1 MPERPAPRPVTARD
15 VAARA
20 GVSQPT
26 VSLVLGGHPT
36 ARLSAATRARV
47 QRAARELGY
56 RPNLAARGLARGRS
70 YAIGLLVPDL
80 RNPFFADVAGGAQR
94 VAAEEGY
101 ALLLAEAREIE
112 PGRHLEALRARQID
126 GIIVD
131 AVGAADLDPGL
142 LAGLNVVLIDEPST
156 RWPGVASDAAGAGR
170 AAAEHL
176 LGLGHRRLAFMGPAI
191 DVHTFR
197 LRERGFV
204 AALRAR
210 GILLG
215 SSALRRARPTVAGGE
230 EAMRALLALRPRP
243 TGVFCANDLMA
254 LGALKACHRA
264 RVRVPDELS
273 LVGCDDVELARV
285 VTPELTT
292 VAIPARELGARAARM
307 LARQLDGKGKA
318 PPASKPLPAR
328 LQVRGTTGPAP
339 EAEP

>member
-1 MPERPAPRPVTARD
+1 MTVSSSRGSILPSAARATCWATASRAPRAAGSRGSRATPISSAWRPTWPARFSPGTRGSSGRPTWRSRPGPCSATPRRRRCFGWGRTQRRNDAKREAGGMPPLAGSGANTYYHAVPERPAPRPVTARD

-20 GVSQPT
+20 GVSKPT

-80 RNPFFADVAGGAQR
+80 RNPFFADVAGGPQR
-94 VAAEEGY
+94 GAAEEGY

-156 RWPGVASDAAGAGR
+156 RWPGV
-170 AAAEHL
+170 
-176 LGLGHRRLAFMGPAI
+176 
-191 DVHTFR
+191 
-197 LRERGFV
+197 
-204 AALRAR
+204 
-210 GILLG
+210 
-215 SSALRRARPTVAGGE
+215 
-230 EAMRALLALRPRP
+230 
-243 TGVFCANDLMA
+243 
-254 LGALKACHRA
+254 
-264 RVRVPDELS
+264 
-273 LVGCDDVELARV
+273 
-285 VTPELTT
+285 
-292 VAIPARELGARAARM
+292 
-307 LARQLDGKGKA
+307 
-318 PPASKPLPAR
+318 
-328 LQVRGTTGPAP
+328 
-339 EAEP
+339 